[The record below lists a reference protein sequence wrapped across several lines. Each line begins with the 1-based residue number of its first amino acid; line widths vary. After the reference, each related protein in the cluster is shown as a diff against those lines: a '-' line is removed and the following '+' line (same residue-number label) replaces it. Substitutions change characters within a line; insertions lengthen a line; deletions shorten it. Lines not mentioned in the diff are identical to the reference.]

1 MFLRGGAIK
10 EKGSPYAKINN
21 SNGRFFFRKLRIV
34 FYGIKCKCMAHD
46 RNPKMTRTDL
56 IEAKGADG
64 KYILNKRVESASRE
78 RLTVK
83 NSGNCKPLN

>member
-1 MFLRGGAIK
+1 
-10 EKGSPYAKINN
+10 
-21 SNGRFFFRKLRIV
+21 
-34 FYGIKCKCMAHD
+34 MAYD
-46 RNPKMTRTDL
+46 RNPKMTSTEL

-83 NSGNCKPLN
+83 NSGNGKPLN